1 MATNTDKKK
10 NPEFILKNVRLS
22 FPHIFEPKAIG
33 DGVPRYTA
41 NFLLDPADAE
51 HKDLIRKI
59 RDAANALYAEGTRK
73 PDAKPKAANCA
84 LKKGND
90 EDGAELYSGYDR
102 MWFVSAARAQKQ
114 GAPLV
119 VDRDKTVLTAD
130 TTKVYAG
137 CYVNAKIRLYF
148 HEYDGVK
155 RVNASIEAIQ
165 FYKKGDPFGNGP
177 ASADG
182 FEEVEGEE
190 DGLDSDSGSDDDD
203 L

>member
-51 HKDLIRKI
+51 HKEMIRKL

-90 EDGAELYSGYDR
+90 EDGAALYDGYEK
-102 MWFVSAARAQKQ
+102 MWFVSAARALKQ

-119 VDRDKTVLTAD
+119 VGRDAKTHVDHTI
-130 TTKVYAG
+130 VYAG

-177 ASADG
+177 ASAYG

-190 DGLDSDSGSDDDD
+190 DGLESDNSGDDDD